1 MENKT
6 FKDYAYL
13 DFKDDRY
20 FYLVNK
26 DKIEDYL
33 NFAIE
38 EGKKKAVL
46 YKNKKLEEELLN
58 NNIKLIYSD
67 NNSDYAGLII
77 YARTVLTNKDICIE
91 IFNKA
96 IKKKAE
102 RLNMDYDTLIKL
114 HLAHEF
120 FHALEYKENCLTSSK
135 VELVYQKILF
145 FKIKRELS
153 SLNEVAANSFAYY
166 YLNETIIPQLTDIY

>member
-13 DFKDDRY
+13 DFKNDRY

-38 EGKKKAVL
+38 EGKKKVVL
-46 YKNKKLEEELLN
+46 YKNN
-58 NNIKLIYSD
+58 KLIYSD
-67 NNSDYAGLII
+67 NDSDYAGLII

-120 FHALEYKENCLTSSK
+120 FHALEYKDNCLTSSK
-135 VELVYQKILF
+135 VDAVYQKILF